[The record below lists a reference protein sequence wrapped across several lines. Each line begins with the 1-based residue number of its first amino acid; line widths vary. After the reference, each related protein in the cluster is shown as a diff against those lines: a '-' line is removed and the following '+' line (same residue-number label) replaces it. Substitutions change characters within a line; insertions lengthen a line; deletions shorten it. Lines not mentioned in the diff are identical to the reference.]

1 MNRKLSNAFMVGLLF
16 LPVLLFSQNT
26 PQAAPE
32 ETPAFISHVE
42 GTVSFQSFEKAELN
56 MIVKPG
62 DELNTG
68 KGMVE
73 IELSDGNWVRLGPQT
88 RVVFTD
94 LQKKSALLSVWQGS
108 VYLQLTD
115 QTVKVRSPQ
124 REYSFQGRKLY
135 RIDVEKNKTDVYE
148 DPRVV
153 DKFDSWS
160 QNLAEEA
167 VYREDEPDYW
177 RAYPYGGGMGWSFSP
192 WWPWSRLDWVMGWS
206 PMWYHYNPYFWSPYV
221 WPSWYFGWNPYWAW
235 NSWYYGY
242 YPYSWYGYGYYGYY
256 FPGYY
261 GYYGRSGRTVVRKDQ
276 LQGPRGI
283 VRRSN
288 PVLRSSP
295 SSLSPR
301 GKIYPSR
308 IAPSNRTRSSLSS
321 SRILSRPSG
330 SYSPRMSVPR
340 SFSSPSHRSFS
351 GPSIARSSSPPS
363 SGRSSG
369 GARRR

>member
-1 MNRKLSNAFMVGLLF
+1 MNLKSSYALIAGLLF
-16 LPVLLFSQNT
+16 LPILLLSQNA
-26 PQAAPE
+26 PQAATE
-32 ETPAFISHVE
+32 ETSAFISHIE
-42 GTVSFQSFEKAELN
+42 GIVSFQNFEKAELQ

-62 DELNTG
+62 DELITG

-73 IELSDGNWVRLGPQT
+73 IELADRNWVRLGPQT

-94 LQKKSALLSVWQGS
+94 LQKETAILSVWQGS
-108 VYLQLTD
+108 IYLQLTD

-124 REYSFQGRKLY
+124 RERSFRGGRLY
-135 RIDVEKNKTDVYE
+135 RVDVEKNKTDVYE

-160 QNLAEEA
+160 RGLTEET
-167 VYREDEPDYW
+167 VYREYEPYPRRDY
-177 RAYPYGGGMGWSFSP
+177 AYSGGMGWTFSP

-206 PMWYHYNPYFWSPYV
+206 PFWHHYDPYFWSFHI
-221 WPSWYFGWNPYWAW
+221 WPTWYFGWNPYWSW

-242 YPYSWYGYGYYGYY
+242 SPYYFGYGYGFYGNY
-256 FPGYY
+256 FPGF
-261 GYYGRSGRTVVRKDQ
+261 YGRSGRTVIRKDQ
-276 LQGPRGI
+276 LQEPRGI
-283 VRRSN
+283 VRTAN

-308 IAPSNRTRSSLSS
+308 IAPSNRTSSSLSS
-321 SRILSRPSG
+321 SRIYSRPSR
-330 SYSPRMSVPR
+330 SYSPRLTVPR
-340 SFSSPSHRSFS
+340 SFSSSSYRSFS
-351 GPSIARSSSPPS
+351 GPSISRSFSPRS

-369 GARRR
+369 GTRRR